1 MLQALPM
8 LDPLAAF
15 VDVGSEHMHVS
26 VGGNRPAVFGTVTS
40 QLHALRDWLLAQG
53 VRSVAMEATGVYWL
67 PLYGVLESAGLEVRM
82 VNGRQT
88 RNLPGRKT
96 DMTDSQWG
104 ATLHMHGL
112 LHAGFVPPADI
123 RRLQDYLRLRADHVA
138 AAATC
143 VQLMQKAF
151 ERMNI
156 KLHDVISSLAGVSG
170 LAVARAIVAGERSPE
185 ALVALCD
192 VQIRRKKAQAVIEA
206 LRGSWA
212 DEHIFA
218 LAQALQSWD
227 HYQKLIAECDAR
239 IATVL
244 PPHDDTQP
252 PLPRTTRQSSVN
264 APDIA
269 RLREILAQM
278 CGGRDLTKLPALSS
292 YGVLQLIGEV
302 GTDLSAW
309 PTEKHFTAWT
319 GLAPGSHDSGKRRK
333 GVRRGRNRTG
343 RLFCMM
349 AQSLIRSRDIALGGF
364 YRRLAARRG
373 GLVATKALAR
383 KLAAWFWRVMV
394 KGDDYVE
401 QGLAR
406 YEEQVRQSKE
416 RALKRLARELG
427 RELVPLS
434 AVDHATA

>member
-1 MLQALPM
+1 MSKKLPV

-26 VGGNRPAVFGTVTS
+26 VGGDEPKVFGTVTS

-67 PLYGVLESAGLEVRM
+67 PLYSVLEAAHLTVLM

-96 DMTDSQWG
+96 DMADSQWG

-112 LHAGFVPPADI
+112 LKAGFVPPVDI

-138 AAATC
+138 AAASC
-143 VQLMQKAF
+143 VQLMQKAL

-156 KLHDVISSLAGVSG
+156 KLHDAISSLTGASG
-170 LAVARAIVAGERSPE
+170 LAMVRAIVAGERSPQ
-185 ALVALCD
+185 ALLALCD
-192 VQIRRKKAQAVIEA
+192 AQIRRRKEQAVLDA
-206 LRGSWA
+206 LRGTWA

-218 LAQALQSWD
+218 LTQSLQSWD
-227 HYQKLIAECDAR
+227 HYQQLIAECDRR
-239 IATVL
+239 IAAVL
-244 PPHDDTQP
+244 PPHDDTRP
-252 PLPRTTRQSSVN
+252 PPSTPTKRASVN

-269 RLREILAQM
+269 NLREILTQM
-278 CGGRDLTKLPALSS
+278 CGGRDLTQLPAMTH
-292 YGVLQLIGEV
+292 YGVLQLISEI

-309 PTEKHFTAWT
+309 PTEKHFTAWL
-319 GLAPGSHDSGKRRK
+319 GLAPGNNGSGKRK
-333 GVRRGRNRTG
+333 GNVKRHCNRAG
-343 RLFCMM
+343 RLFQMV
-349 AQSLIRSRDIALGGF
+349 AQGLVRTKDVALGGF

-373 GLVATKALAR
+373 GLVAMKALAR
-383 KLAAWFWRVMV
+383 KLAVRVWRTLV

-406 YEEQVRQSKE
+406 YEEQVRKTKE
-416 RALKRLARELG
+416 YALKRLAKELG
-427 RELVPLS
+427 RQLVPTPDS
-434 AVDHATA
+434 P